1 MKLQDLATS
10 DTERQYDSS
19 VFLSKTY
26 IHMFISF
33 SSPEWKQRCFMAIAC
48 IFNIFIF
55 LVEHSWLWD
64 N

>member
-1 MKLQDLATS
+1 MKWQDLATG

-33 SSPEWKQRCFMAIAC
+33 PSPEWKQRCFMAIA
-48 IFNIFIF
+48 IVF
-55 LVEHSWLWD
+55 LIYSFFQ
-64 N
+64 